1 MITGYSIDPIRM
13 KLTGGVNPGSVW
25 VWDRKKLPTSTG
37 QDIFSQRSWVS
48 LWTIT
53 EKIYT

>member
-1 MITGYSIDPIRM
+1 MITGYSIHPIRM